1 MDKVIVTALL
11 MIASITGAV
20 IAMNGMIPAIS
31 KSTHALESANQ
42 AVVKRIVTD
51 VEILAIAA
59 DADESYLEAWVKN
72 VGAYSIGPVA
82 SVDVLLIT
90 PGEGYS
96 FLNHDLAAN
105 PGSWREDPVGSGWQR
120 GEILNLHMV
129 LPEDFPTSERYHILR
144 LSTPNGVIGEQAFER
159 W

>member
-31 KSTHALESANQ
+31 KSTHALESANE

-72 VGAYSIGPVA
+72 VGAYSIAV
-82 SVDVLLIT
+82 SYT
-90 PGEGYS
+90 
-96 FLNHDLAAN
+96 H
-105 PGSWREDPVGSGWQR
+105 
-120 GEILNLHMV
+120 
-129 LPEDFPTSERYHILR
+129 LPLPTK
-144 LSTPNGVIGEQAFER
+144 A
-159 W
+159 

>member
-1 MDKVIVTALL
+1 

-51 VEILAIAA
+51 VEILAVAA
-59 DADESYLEAWVKN
+59 DADETHVQAWVKN
-72 VGAYSIGPVA
+72 VGSHSIGPVT
-82 SVDVLLIT
+82 SVDVILIT
-90 PGEGYS
+90 PGEAYS
-96 FLNHDLAAN
+96 FLNHDLAGS
-105 PGSWREDPVGSGWQR
+105 PGSWREDPIGSGWKR
-120 GEILNLHMV
+120 GETLNLHMV
-129 LPEDFPTSERYHILR
+129 LPPDFPTSERYHILR